1 MKLII
6 TIYIVLISSFSVL
19 AQSASFAELIRK
31 GNSYHD
37 NGQYEQA
44 LEQYKKALKYDS
56 VSGIVHYEIAYTL
69 LAMQK
74 YDEAS
79 EYCKKVINLDSKQQ
93 QGAYLLWGSALN
105 LGGKPQ
111 EAVKVY
117 LEAMMKFRGL
127 HQLHY
132 NLALA
137 YFEADNLVKSEEAL
151 IHSLKMKPNHINSHI
166 LLAKIMMI
174 KQQYIKALLSLNYI
188 LYLDSQ
194 SNRSAEISD
203 LLHQTIK
210 VACLSL
216 TENDSIE
223 NSDVFI
229 KAKKQLVD
237 KFNISDTSN
246 QDKLFAEMECHLFAE
261 LESIAQNNIPIWS
274 DLYATTFHDLYKSG
288 HCESFSYVISRPNA
302 SPAIEVWIRTNQGKM
317 QSLQSWIGSHQPPA
331 KVNHM
336 MIGKSVFK

>member
-1 MKLII
+1 MIPKTMKLII
-6 TIYIVLISSFSVL
+6 TLYIVFISSFSIL
-19 AQSASFAELIRK
+19 AQSASFADLIRK

-44 LEQYKKALKYDS
+44 LEQYKKALKFDS

-137 YFEADNLVKSEEAL
+137 YFEADNLEKSEETL
-151 IHSLKMKPNHINSHI
+151 IHSLKMKPNHVNSHI

-210 VACLSL
+210 VACTSL
-216 TENDSIE
+216 AENDSR
-223 NSDVFI
+223 
-229 KAKKQLVD
+229 KQ
-237 KFNISDTSN
+237 
-246 QDKLFAEMECHLFAE
+246 
-261 LESIAQNNIPIWS
+261 
-274 DLYATTFHDLYKSG
+274 
-288 HCESFSYVISRPNA
+288 
-302 SPAIEVWIRTNQGKM
+302 
-317 QSLQSWIGSHQPPA
+317 
-331 KVNHM
+331 
-336 MIGKSVFK
+336 

>member
-6 TIYIVLISSFSVL
+6 TIFIVLISSFSVL
-19 AQSASFAELIRK
+19 AQSASFADLIRK

-93 QGAYLLWGSALN
+93 
-105 LGGKPQ
+105 
-111 EAVKVY
+111 
-117 LEAMMKFRGL
+117 
-127 HQLHY
+127 H
-132 NLALA
+132 
-137 YFEADNLVKSEEAL
+137 FEADNLVKSEETL
-151 IHSLKMKPNHINSHI
+151 IHSLKMKPNHVNSHI

-210 VACLSL
+210 VACISL

-229 KAKKQLVD
+229 KAKKQLVN

-246 QDKLFAEMECHLFAE
+246 QDKLFAEMECHLFSE